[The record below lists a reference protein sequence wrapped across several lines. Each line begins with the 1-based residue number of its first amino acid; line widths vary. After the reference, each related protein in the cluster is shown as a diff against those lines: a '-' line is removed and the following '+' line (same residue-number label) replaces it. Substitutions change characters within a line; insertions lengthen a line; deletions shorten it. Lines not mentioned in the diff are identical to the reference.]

1 MARLCSG
8 THLVVPLV
16 PRLCDEGLDRG
27 ELLVGHVECAEEVLL
42 EERRAGEG
50 EEESGGEHLSAD
62 HLVLGEGRL
71 VWGPG
76 EGVRVLE
83 VVREDGVVG
92 IVGLDAVRGVVEAG
106 HKVVPHVE
114 AELTEL
120 LLLDEGAVLALALA
134 SGGAHALAAGELVGG
149 EACADGVVVG
159 GGRGGGRGRVLLL
172 LLLEGLR
179 VLLLLLLMLLLLL
192 LLLRVG
198 MLLLVCKD
206 EEVVVGVAVTLALAA
221 LPLCSLLAFL
231 PLARRLV
238 LARALARR
246 RGHWREQRGR
256 RQGLCR
262 RVHQQ
267 RGRRSP
273 RLLALFSSLCGP
285 AAGVTAS

>member
-27 ELLVGHVECAEEVLL
+27 ELLVGHVKCAEEVLL

-50 EEESGGEHLSAD
+50 EEEGGGEHLSAD

-76 EGVRVLE
+76 EGVWE

-114 AELTEL
+114 AELAEL

-134 SGGAHALAAGELVGG
+134 SGGAHALAAGELVGS
-149 EACADGVVVG
+149 EAYTDGVVVG
-159 GGRGGGRGRVLLL
+159 GGRRGGRGRVLL

-179 VLLLLLLMLLLLL
+179 VLLLLLL
-192 LLLRVG
+192 
-198 MLLLVCKD
+198 
-206 EEVVVGVAVTLALAA
+206 
-221 LPLCSLLAFL
+221 
-231 PLARRLV
+231 RRLNAAARWLDGMGLV
-238 LARALARR
+238 LDGRRR
-246 RGHWREQRGR
+246 RGGR
-256 RQGLCR
+256 VGA
-262 RVHQQ
+262 
-267 RGRRSP
+267 G
-273 RLLALFSSLCGP
+273 
-285 AAGVTAS
+285 AAWGGWGGGGG